1 MFCNV
6 FVYLQLIMKTA
17 MEYDLGLDLRT
28 AAYISSV
35 SKIFRVYNEAGL
47 TFT

>member
-1 MFCNV
+1 MD
-6 FVYLQLIMKTA
+6 IA
-17 MEYDLGLDLRT
+17 MQYKLGLDIRS

-35 SKIFRVYNEAGL
+35 SKIFNTYNEAGL

>member
-1 MFCNV
+1 MMV
-6 FVYLQLIMKTA
+6 A
-17 MEYDLGLDLRT
+17 MDYGLGLDIRT

-35 SKIFRVYNEAGL
+35 SKIFHCYNEAGL